1 MNAHFPPQY
10 AWYFKA
16 LAMAGDCGE
25 LTRSQLSTL
34 GISEGDPQPG
44 FYRKR
49 THKDGPFVPV
59 AIWNTEGGM
68 VALVGGTAADPA
80 NVWSFC
86 ARHPIS
92 EATYNAVDAGANW
105 PDADPVVAEQIA
117 PAGHNSGAVDEAEA
131 LRDQIDAA
139 RKGVDAYKVI
149 ADDETL
155 AKAQSLRSRLN
166 ELSGEADKKR
176 EDLKRPH
183 LDAGRDIDKKWQ
195 PLVKSAKEGA
205 DEIRKAM
212 SAYETAKLQRQRE
225 AERKAEAERR
235 AAEEAR
241 KAAEKTEEAFDPVDE
256 PATPEPVTSAAPA
269 PIKGSYGRAA
279 SVSVINVVTAITDQA
294 ALYEFLKDHP
304 DLKNCM
310 FDLAKRAVARGHTVP
325 GVSVEEQAKVA

>member
-49 THKDGPFVPV
+49 THEDGPFVPV

-68 VALVGGTAADPA
+68 VALVGGAAADPS

-86 ARHPIS
+86 ARHPVS

-117 PAGHNSGAVDEAEA
+117 GTGHNSATVDEAEA

-139 RKGVDAYKVI
+139 RKGNTYKVI
-149 ADDETL
+149 NDDETL
-155 AKAQSLRSRLN
+155 AKAQGLRSRLL
-166 ELSGEADKKR
+166 ELKGEAEKKHKK
-176 EDLKRPH
+176 EKEPH
-183 LDAGRDIDKKWQ
+183 LEAGRVVDRKWL
-195 PLVKSAKEGA
+195 PLAK
-205 DEIRKAM
+205 D
-212 SAYETAKLQRQRE
+212 
-225 AERKAEAERR
+225 AEAEAKSIRGAMDGWETKKLHLRR
-235 AAEEAR
+235 EADRQAETARLAAEQAR
-241 KAAEKTEEAFDPVDE
+241 IAAERADETFDPVDE
-256 PATPEPVTSAAPA
+256 PVTQPVAASAPT

-279 SVSVINVVTAITDQA
+279 SVSVVNVVTAITDQK

-304 DLKNCM
+304 DLKDCM
-310 FDLAKRAVARGHTVP
+310 FDLAKRAVAKGHTVP